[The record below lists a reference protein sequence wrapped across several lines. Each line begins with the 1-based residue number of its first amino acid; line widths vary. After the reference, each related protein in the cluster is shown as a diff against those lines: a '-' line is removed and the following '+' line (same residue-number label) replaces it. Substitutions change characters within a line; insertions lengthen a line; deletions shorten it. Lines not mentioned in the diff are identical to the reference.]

1 MSKQTSRAP
10 GTYTIV
16 DRLRDGLENARLLMR
31 GERLG
36 EEYRAEYDVVH
47 EELTYRLR
55 HYPPQAAGAFGP
67 VLFVPPLMV
76 TAEVYDISEEL
87 SSVAFL
93 RDHGVDVW
101 LVDFGAPESED
112 GGLERTLDDH
122 VRAVSQAVDRVYRRT
137 GRDVHLAGYSQ
148 GGMFAYQAAAY
159 RRSSRLASVITFG
172 SPVDIRATVPFVDD
186 DILERVVR
194 SLTTVIASP
203 LQQIEQLPGFL
214 TSNAFK
220 LLSVRKELQQYVE
233 LVATLHDRQA
243 LLKRESRRRFLGGEG
258 FVAWPGPALRG
269 FIDEFIVNNR
279 MTSGGFVID
288 GRTVTLADITVPILY
303 LLGTRDEL
311 ARPAAVRGI
320 RRASPRAE
328 LHELQIRAGHFGL
341 VVGRTSMEI
350 TWPTVVEWVRYVEGQ
365 GELPVRLA
373 PGTPEAKSS
382 TFEDIEDAP
391 LEDIRV
397 DFKVFYNALV
407 DVGSAIRTGARELGR
422 EMTDAFDT
430 LQFQMPRLSQ
440 LKKLEEDSLT
450 SIGRSLSEQAHALPN
465 QSFFLHNG
473 RSFSYRDADRRVT
486 YVVHGLWASGVRPGM
501 RVGVYMANRPSY
513 LTMVAAL
520 SRMGAVAVLMGPD
533 MKRLPVR
540 EAVRTVSIDALVA
553 DPERAAAARRA
564 YAGPVLVLGGGG
576 KKRTLGLDVI
586 DMEAIDPDSIDL
598 PPEFEPDQG
607 RASAP
612 ALIFFS
618 SDHRGRVQPAT
629 ITNGRWALAS
639 LATAAAARF
648 TTADTVY
655 CTLPLYHPMGL
666 LVAVSGALVGGARL
680 ALEERFDPDS
690 FWTDVRRYGAT
701 VTVYAGDMCRQIA
714 NRSDDALA
722 RDNSLRLFVG
732 TGMAPDVWRKVADLF
747 GPVDVLE
754 FYASVASDAVL
765 VNRRGLPVGSVGRP
779 LRGTAR
785 IELVDFDPLS
795 GRVVRGEDGRAVRV
809 TAGESGLLVASVGRD
824 RAHFRC
830 ENDSVSPD
838 AVLKDLFEDGDEYR
852 MTGDVLRRDDRGDF
866 YFVERLVDLCV
877 MAGKVVAPTQ
887 IEHALEACA
896 GVAEAVVL
904 QRRFEG
910 VAVLEALIVPE
921 TDGPVTLLELSE
933 AIGQIEP
940 GHAVP
945 DVLRLVD
952 AIPRTDTFRASR
964 TELLKR
970 APAIAGDA
978 WSGYWWDSEQR
989 EVRVYDGRSRRR
1001 LVRQVLQRRG

>member
-1 MSKQTSRAP
+1 MK
-10 GTYTIV
+10 
-16 DRLRDGLENARLLMR
+16 

-36 EEYRAEYDVVH
+36 EEYRAEYTIVH

-55 HYPPQAAGAFGP
+55 HYPTQATSALGP
-67 VLFVPPLMV
+67 LLFVPPLMV

-101 LVDFGAPESED
+101 LVDFGAPETEA

-122 VRAVSQAVDRVYRRT
+122 VRAVSQAVDRVYRKT

-186 DILERVVR
+186 DILERLVR
-194 SLTTVIASP
+194 SLTTAIASP

-258 FVAWPGPALRG
+258 FVAWPGPAFRG

-288 GRTVTLADITVPILY
+288 GRTVTLSDITVPILY
-303 LLGTRDEL
+303 FLGTRDEL

-320 RRASPRAE
+320 KRASPRAE
-328 LHELQIRAGHFGL
+328 QHELPIRAGHFGL

-373 PGTPEAKSS
+373 PGTPEATPSN
-382 TFEDIEDAP
+382 FEDIEDAP
-391 LEDIRV
+391 LEDIRI
-397 DFKVFYNALV
+397 DFKVFYNTLM
-407 DVGSAIRTGARELGR
+407 DVGSAIRSGARELGR
-422 EMTDAFDT
+422 EMTDALDT
-430 LQFQMPRLSQ
+430 FQFQLPRLTQ
-440 LKKLEEDSLT
+440 MRKLEPESLT
-450 SIGRSLSEQAHALPN
+450 SIGRSLTEQAHALPN
-465 QSFFLHNG
+465 QSFFLHKG

-486 YVVHGLWASGVRPGM
+486 YVVHGLWASGIRPGM

-540 EAVRTVSIDALVA
+540 EAVRMVSIDALVA
-553 DPERAAAARRA
+553 DPERAASARRA
-564 YAGPVLVLGGGG
+564 YHGPVLVLGGGG
-576 KKRTLGLDVI
+576 KKRALGVDVI
-586 DMEAIDPDSIDL
+586 DMEAIDPESIDL

-607 RASAP
+607 RASDP
-612 ALIFFS
+612 ALVFFS

-666 LVAVSGALVGGARL
+666 LLAVSGALVGGARL

-690 FWTDVRRYGAT
+690 FWTDVHRYGAT

-714 NRSDDALA
+714 NRADDALA
-722 RDNSLRLFVG
+722 RNNSLRLFVG
-732 TGMAPDVWRKVADLF
+732 TGMAPDVWRKVVERF

-765 VNRRGLPVGSVGRP
+765 VNRRGQPIGAIGRP
-779 LRGTAR
+779 LKGTAR
-785 IELVDFDPLS
+785 IELVDFDPTT
-795 GRVVRGEDGRAVRV
+795 GGVVRGEDGRAFRVR
-809 TAGESGLLVASVGRD
+809 TGQPGLLVAAVDRD
-824 RAHFRC
+824 REHFRC
-830 ENDSVSPD
+830 STESTSVD
-838 AVLKDLFEDGDEYR
+838 AYESNLFVDGDEYR
-852 MTGDVLRRDDRGDF
+852 VTGDVLRRDDRGDF
-866 YFVERLVDLCV
+866 YFVERAVDLCV
-877 MAGKVVAPTQ
+877 LAGKVIAPSQ

-904 QRRFEG
+904 QRKMDG
-910 VAVLEALIVPE
+910 TPVLEVLIVPE
-921 TDGPVTLLELSE
+921 ANAPVTLPELTE
-933 AIGQIEP
+933 AIRQIEP
-940 GHAVP
+940 EYAVP
-945 DVLRLVD
+945 DVLRIVES
-952 AIPRTDTFRASR
+952 IPRTDTFRASR
-964 TELLKR
+964 GELLKR

-978 WSGYWWDSEQR
+978 WSGFWWDSENR
-989 EVRVYDGRSRRR
+989 EARVYDGRSRKR
-1001 LVRQVLQRRG
+1001 LVRQLQARRG